1 MEFERNEDG
10 TLKLD
15 TNGNPIPKNVNA
27 NAAEEAQKQI
37 QAGIDAALAPIKEK
51 LDAAYAQRDA
61 LARDKAKL
69 EADRKQAEIEAL
81 TAAGKHDEVAA
92 MKVAAL
98 EERANRAEARVVELT
113 RNVSVK
119 DALAGLEFRND
130 RSKEMAYRDVVDQL
144 IQDEKTGEWIHRTGV
159 SLKDFVANFA
169 KDDDNSFLFKPK
181 TNSGSGMGNM
191 NGTSVDNLKGKKLG
205 ELTQAQV
212 MQLASEGK
220 LGQFSL

>member
-15 TNGNPIPKNVNA
+15 ANGNPIPKNVNA

-92 MKVAAL
+92 MKAAAL

-169 KDDDNSFLFKPK
+169 KDDDNSFLFKSK

-205 ELTQAQV
+205 DLTQAQV